1 MDKEG
6 ASFNGALKE
15 AQDLGYAERNP
26 EADVEGHDTCR
37 KIAILTAMAT
47 KKEVNYQ
54 DIHTEGITRELPLSC
69 LDPAAWKG
77 IRYLPGWRL

>member
-6 ASFNGALKE
+6 ETFESALKE

-47 KKEVNYQ
+47 GHEVDYE
-54 DIHTEGITRELPLSC
+54 DIHTEGITSVSYTH
-69 LDPAAWKG
+69 LDVYKRQHRRRPRSM
-77 IRYLPGWRL
+77 I